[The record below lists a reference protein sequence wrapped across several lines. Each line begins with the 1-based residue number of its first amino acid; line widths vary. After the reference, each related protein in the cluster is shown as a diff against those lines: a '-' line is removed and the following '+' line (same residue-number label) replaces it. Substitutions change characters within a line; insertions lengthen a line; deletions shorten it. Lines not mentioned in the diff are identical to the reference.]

1 MALPLKLLSISVNL
15 ASRQSSEAT
24 KHLGVFRLKTLG
36 LVQMQ
41 RRKAFMRCFGKLAFP
56 LSCLGNLS
64 QVVIYVGL
72 AG

>member
-41 RRKAFMRCFGKLAFP
+41 R
-56 LSCLGNLS
+56 
-64 QVVIYVGL
+64 
-72 AG
+72 